1 MNILNNLQRINLSK
15 YYFKYFLSNQITY
28 IADQI
33 KTFLT
38 FIILSSF
45 LFQVPAFSQPFSV
58 NAVAAKAAVQGQL
71 LAFANDDAE
80 LAFSFAAPIIQSV
93 FKTPQN
99 FIAMVIKSYPVVYR
113 PVKVS
118 FMKPESV
125 GPDLLLPALMTD
137 TRGKVWIANY
147 TLQQQPDG
155 KWLISGCELIEDKSQ
170 KMNTVFLKYKA
181 DSRTKFND

>member
-1 MNILNNLQRINLSK
+1 LQRINLSK

-28 IADQI
+28 IVDQI

-38 FIILSSF
+38 FILLSSF
-45 LFQVPAFSQPFSV
+45 LFQMPAFSQPFSV

-99 FIAMVIKSYPVVYR
+99 FILNP
-113 PVKVS
+113 
-118 FMKPESV
+118 
-125 GPDLLLPALMTD
+125 
-137 TRGKVWIANY
+137 
-147 TLQQQPDG
+147 
-155 KWLISGCELIEDKSQ
+155 
-170 KMNTVFLKYKA
+170 
-181 DSRTKFND
+181 